1 MAYRHPAET
10 DFPGKIGRTIA
21 DSEPSWP
28 EPADLKGAP
37 NVVLVVLD
45 DAGFSHLGCYG
56 STIATP
62 NIDRLAGEGLRYT
75 GFHTTALC
83 SATRT
88 CLLTGRNHHAAGIR
102 AISNFD
108 TGFPNTRGAI
118 APNAATLPA
127 ILRQAGYGTFATGK
141 WHLAPMR
148 ECSAAGPFHNWPLQK
163 GFDRF
168 YGFMQ
173 GETDQFY
180 PELTYDNHFVEPP
193 CSPEEGY
200 HVSEDIVDRSLE
212 FVRDS
217 VSLVPEKPWM
227 LYVAMGAMHAPHQAP
242 QEYLDKYRGR
252 FDEGWEV
259 ERERWFERQKEL
271 GIIPKDTALA
281 PQNPGVPDW
290 DSLPED
296 NKRFASRLQE
306 AFAAML
312 EHTDAQIGRLME
324 GLAEL
329 GQDENMLFILISD
342 NGASQEGGA
351 TGTLDEMRYF
361 NGMKEDMTT
370 AIKRLD
376 DIGTPRSHSNIP
388 WGWAQAG
395 NTPLKWYKQNTHG
408 GGVRD
413 PLILRWPGKLG
424 KAGEI
429 RHTFCHAVDL
439 TPTILDLIGLKA
451 PDMVAGVPQMPMH
464 GVSLKDTLEA
474 DTVVTRDAQYFEML
488 GHRAIWKDGWKA
500 VTHHRRGKDF
510 EDDDWE
516 LYNLNDDFSESVNL
530 AQQEPRKL
538 DAMKA
543 LWWREAEQHGVL
555 PLDDRIAGDLFRAS
569 HRKGGPTAR
578 KRFVYYPPI
587 SHIVSDACPAVYRG
601 WTLTVELPDHPADGD
616 GVLVSRGTINSGF
629 VLYIQD
635 GKVHFDHNG
644 FHDHTHLVT
653 DKPLAAGA
661 RTVTVQLS
669 RREDGGGDVSLA
681 VDADIQA
688 SGSIPRLLVMLS
700 SIGMDFGRC
709 LSPVAEGYS
718 APFPY
723 PGRIKRVIFD
733 LPSGGGSRKV
743 DKDAEKANE
752 RAIMSQQ

>member
-1 MAYRHPAET
+1 MTYRHPAEP
-10 DFPGKIGRTIA
+10 DFPGDIGRTVTA
-21 DSEPSWP
+21 SQPSWP
-28 EPADLKGAP
+28 EPADLQGSP

-45 DAGFSHLGCYG
+45 DAGFAHLGCYG
-56 STIATP
+56 SSIATP
-62 NIDRLAGEGLRYT
+62 NIDRLASEGLRYT

-180 PELTYDNHFVEPP
+180 PELTHDNHFVEPP
-193 CSPEEGY
+193 RSPEQGY
-200 HVSEDIVDRSLE
+200 HLSEDIVDRSLG

-217 VSLVPEKPWM
+217 VSLVPEKPWL

-242 QEYLDKYRGR
+242 QQYLDKYRGK
-252 FDEGWEV
+252 FDHGWEV
-259 ERERWFERQKEL
+259 ERERWFQRQKEL
-271 GIIPKDTALA
+271 GIIPQDTALA
-281 PQNPGVPDW
+281 PKNPGVPDW
-290 DSLPED
+290 HSLPED
-296 NKRFASRLQE
+296 HQRFASRLQE

-312 EHTDAQIGRLME
+312 EHTDAQIGRLMD

-329 GQDENMLFILISD
+329 GQDQNTLFILISD

-361 NGMKEDMTT
+361 NGMKEDV
-370 AIKRLD
+370 AKAVERLD
-376 DIGTPRSHSNIP
+376 DIGTSRSHSNIP

-413 PLILRWPGKLG
+413 PLIIRWPGKLG
-424 KAGEI
+424 APGEL

-439 TPTILDLIGLKA
+439 TPTILDLIGIA
-451 PDMVAGVPQMPMH
+451 IPDTVAGVPQMPMH
-464 GVSLKDTLEA
+464 GVSLKATLET
-474 DTVVTRDAQYFEML
+474 DTSVPREAQYFEML
-488 GHRAIWKDGWKA
+488 GHRAIWSDGWKA
-500 VTHHRRGKDF
+500 VTHHRRGVDF
-510 EDDDWE
+510 EQDQWE
-516 LYNLNDDFSESVNL
+516 LYNLNEDFSESNNL
-530 AQQEPRKL
+530 AQDQPDRLEK
-538 DAMKA
+538 MKA
-543 LWWREAEQHGVL
+543 LWWKEAEKHGVL
-555 PLDDRIAGDLFRAS
+555 PLDDRIAMDLMRAS
-569 HRKGGPTAR
+569 RRKGTPAR
-578 KRFVYYPPI
+578 RSRFVYYPPI
-587 SHIVSDACPAVYRG
+587 SHLVSDACPAAHRG
-601 WTLTVELPDHPADGD
+601 FTLTVELPAHPQDGD

-629 VLYIQD
+629 VLYIQG
-635 GKVHFDHNG
+635 GKVHFDYNC

-653 DKPLAAGA
+653 DTPLPPGEHTL
-661 RTVTVQLS
+661 TVTIS
-669 RREDGGGDVSLA
+669 RGEDGGGDVALA
-681 VDADIQA
+681 VDGATHA
-688 SGSIPRLLVMLS
+688 TGSIPRLLVILS

-709 LSPVAEGYS
+709 LSPVTEGYS

-723 PGRIKRVIFD
+723 PGKIKRVIFD
-733 LPSGGGSRKV
+733 LPSGGNRKI
-743 DKDAEKANE
+743 DQDAEQAKQ